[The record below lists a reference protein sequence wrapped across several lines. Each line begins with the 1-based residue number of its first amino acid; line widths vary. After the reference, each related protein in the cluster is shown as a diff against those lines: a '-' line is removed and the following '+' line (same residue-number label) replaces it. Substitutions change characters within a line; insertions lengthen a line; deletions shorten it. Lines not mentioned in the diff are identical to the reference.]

1 MTLVADTDHTLQ
13 ALADPTR
20 REILDLLL
28 QHGAMRAGDL
38 ADQFDEIS
46 RPAVS
51 RHLRRL
57 READLVNVRRH
68 GRQRW
73 YSLDP
78 APLELLYQD
87 WLSHYEALWDDRLQR
102 LKEAAETD
110 KMGAEGDV

>member
-1 MTLVADTDHTLQ
+1 MEADTDQTLR

-20 REILDLLL
+20 RQILDLLL
-28 QHGAMRAGDL
+28 QRGSMQAGDV
-38 ADQFDEIS
+38 ADQFGDIS

-57 READLVNVRRH
+57 RQADLVNVRRH

-78 APLELLYQD
+78 APLELLYRD
-87 WLSHYEALWDDRLQR
+87 WLSHFETLWGGRLRR
-102 LKEAAETD
+102 LKEAAEIQAPGKETN
-110 KMGAEGDV
+110 G